1 MMSAGPGGRSIGQLL
16 RDLAS
21 ESADLVR
28 AEIALAKAELSEK
41 AAQAAGGAG
50 MLVAGGLIAFAGLLV
65 LLDAAVYALA
75 RLLGTESLPAL
86 AALIVGVLTVAVGGI
101 LIRRGRASLKPH
113 NLAPE
118 RTAQSLKRDR
128 QFVKEQM
135 P

>member
-1 MMSAGPGGRSIGQLL
+1 MMTAGPGGRSIGQLL

-28 AEIALAKAELSEK
+28 GEIALAKAELTEK
-41 AAQAAGGAG
+41 AAQAAGGVG
-50 MLVAGGLIAFAGLLV
+50 MLVAGSLVAFAGLLV
-65 LLDAAVYALA
+65 LLDAAVYGLA

-86 AALIVGVLTVAVGGI
+86 AALIVGAVTIALGG
-101 LIRRGRASLKPH
+101 LLVHRGRTSLKPR
-113 NLAPE
+113 NLAPA
-118 RTAQSLKRDR
+118 RTAQSLERDR